1 MDYKLKAITN
11 NVCNNDTVVDLIPR
25 TNYKTEAKEAPAE
38 HTCQRNVP
46 VLFATLRGVHLRKFN
61 KSSVDGNYSITFC
74 DLERWV
80 RELKT
85 DGKVLKI

>member
-11 NVCNNDTVVDLIPR
+11 NVSNNDTVVDLIPR
-25 TNYKTEAKEAPAE
+25 ASDKGEAKESDAE
-38 HTCQRNVP
+38 HTCQRKVP

-85 DGKVLKI
+85 DGWLLKI